1 MRFYFWRMMH
11 LICIKEFSI
20 VEELASTVREYG
32 CKIAI
37 DDFGSGYSSMEN
49 ILKLKPE
56 IIKIDGSLIK
66 DIDTSVESKMI
77 VKSIISMSKELKV
90 KTVAEYVHSE
100 EVFKTVKNLGVD
112 FLQGFYLGKPQRFIN

>member
-1 MRFYFWRMMH
+1 MH

-37 DDFGSGYSSMEN
+37 MEN

-77 VKSIISMSKELKV
+77 VKSIISMSKELKA

-112 FLQGFYLGKPQRFIN
+112 FLQGLYLRKLQRFIN